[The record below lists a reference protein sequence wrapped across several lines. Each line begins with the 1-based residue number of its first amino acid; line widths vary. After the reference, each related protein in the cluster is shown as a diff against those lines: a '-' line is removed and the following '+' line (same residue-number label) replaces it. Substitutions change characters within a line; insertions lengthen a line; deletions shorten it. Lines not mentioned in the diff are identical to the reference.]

1 VTQSCARKLN
11 ETRLELSAA
20 AELVNETASRSI
32 SSLSFQ
38 LDEQKK
44 TVEKFQNECNETKLL
59 LISTQETLSKAN
71 NI

>member
-1 VTQSCARKLN
+1 LQNISRLLAQVAANKQILEKTQQKCLYATSAVTQSCARNLN

-38 LDEQKK
+38 LD
-44 TVEKFQNECNETKLL
+44 
-59 LISTQETLSKAN
+59 
-71 NI
+71 